1 MTTRPSVTCDLWDVV
16 VVPFPFSEKA
26 GTKRRPAL
34 VLSRKAFNAS
44 GHVVLAM
51 ITTSAHHAWPGDVDI
66 EDKDAAGLPL
76 PCIVRLKLFT
86 LDARLL
92 MKRIGAL
99 SASDRRHV
107 TTALKAHLF

>member
-1 MTTRPSVTCDLWDVV
+1 MTCNLWDVV

-86 LDARLL
+86 LDNRLIL
-92 MKRIGAL
+92 RRIGAL
-99 SASDRRHV
+99 APVDRQRVSDH
-107 TTALKAHLF
+107 LKAVIL